1 MKKVSTLISADYTQK
16 KVWEK
21 CVNLNEILNH
31 MMGLWA
37 QRGRNRQYL
46 IINLQQDKMTTLKK
60 YIGWLIVG
68 SYNELAAKSVQ
79 R

>member
-1 MKKVSTLISADYTQK
+1 MKKVSTLISADCTQK

-21 CVNLNEILNH
+21 FVNLNEILNL

-37 QRGRNRQYL
+37 QRWRNRQYL
-46 IINLQQDKMTTLKK
+46 IINLQQDKMITFKN
-60 YIGWLIVG
+60 YIGWLIIG